1 MTKRILLAVSGSI
14 SAYKAANLTNQLT
27 KLGYDVHVLMT
38 KAATDFILSLIHISI
53 AVSISCISSPL
64 T

>member
-38 KAATDFILSLIHISI
+38 KAATDFITTTNTSGF
-53 AVSISCISSPL
+53 VKK
-64 T
+64 